1 MCNTIHKSMLISIE
15 FFFFSLAR
23 SQNPIEKKYF
33 WHLIKPHSIVITPQ
47 KPQGKKTLKDEII

>member
-1 MCNTIHKSMLISIE
+1 MLISIE
-15 FFFFSLAR
+15 FFLFSLAR